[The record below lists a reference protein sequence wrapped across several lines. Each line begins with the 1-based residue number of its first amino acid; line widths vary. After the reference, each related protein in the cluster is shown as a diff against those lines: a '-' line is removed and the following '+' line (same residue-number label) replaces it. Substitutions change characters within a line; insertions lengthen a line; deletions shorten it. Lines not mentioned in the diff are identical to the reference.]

1 MITHLKQW
9 FAAPIFEGDEDKT
22 RSAQLLNVS
31 LLGVILIPSLI
42 IVLNF
47 IDKKIPTVTLIID
60 ILSILLGISIRRL
73 LFSGRVK
80 LAGTLLLFLG
90 FIFLTISNASLGTI
104 RTPSTTIYVF
114 LIVVAGI
121 LFGKPG
127 IIFLTV
133 MSSLAVFGL
142 IFAENAGLLPEP
154 NYSVTIVQ
162 WSTYT
167 TIFAIVGSASYMGYR
182 TVQKALIQARK
193 ELGERTKT
201 EQKLQRQ
208 NEYLANLHQI
218 TLDLLSRQPTQ
229 TLLNNIVQYAMLL
242 VDANIGY
249 IFLPKGN
256 SLVLSA
262 ATKGFVHHLGRT
274 EPKPG
279 RGVLGQVWQ
288 TKSVF
293 LVENYS
299 EWAFRD
305 PDYSNENLRA
315 LAGVPIKIGD
325 EIIGVLEVVT
335 TNSPRIFSQDDV
347 KILTRF
353 ALLAALVLN
362 NAQLLDATEHEVAE
376 RKKNEAILQ
385 KHVAEIEQLQA
396 ELREQ
401 ALRDPLTGLHNRR
414 YLSETLQ
421 REIEKS
427 KREKKALSIIVSD
440 IDHFKMINDV
450 YGHQAGDKFLVEI
463 GTLMKDN
470 ARSSDII
477 CRYGGEE
484 FLMVMPGTSLE
495 SAVKRAEEILHKCTN
510 IIIAHEGQALKVA
523 MSLGVA
529 TYPDHGQEAE
539 EIIFKA
545 DKALYKS
552 KKNGR
557 NQVSA
562 WVENSVRS

>member
-1 MITHLKQW
+1 M
-9 FAAPIFEGDEDKT
+9 
-22 RSAQLLNVS
+22 
-31 LLGVILIPSLI
+31 
-42 IVLNF
+42 
-47 IDKKIPTVTLIID
+47 
-60 ILSILLGISIRRL
+60 
-73 LFSGRVK
+73 
-80 LAGTLLLFLG
+80 
-90 FIFLTISNASLGTI
+90 
-104 RTPSTTIYVF
+104 
-114 LIVVAGI
+114 
-121 LFGKPG
+121 
-127 IIFLTV
+127 
-133 MSSLAVFGL
+133 
-142 IFAENAGLLPEP
+142 
-154 NYSVTIVQ
+154 
-162 WSTYT
+162 
-167 TIFAIVGSASYMGYR
+167 
-182 TVQKALIQARK
+182 
-193 ELGERTKT
+193 
-201 EQKLQRQ
+201 
-208 NEYLANLHQI
+208 
-218 TLDLLSRQPTQ
+218 
-229 TLLNNIVQYAMLL
+229 
-242 VDANIGY
+242 
-249 IFLPKGN
+249 
-256 SLVLSA
+256 
-262 ATKGFVHHLGRT
+262 
-274 EPKPG
+274 
-279 RGVLGQVWQ
+279 
-288 TKSVF
+288 
-293 LVENYS
+293 
-299 EWAFRD
+299 
-305 PDYSNENLRA
+305 
-315 LAGVPIKIGD
+315 
-325 EIIGVLEVVT
+325 
-335 TNSPRIFSQDDV
+335 
-347 KILTRF
+347 
-353 ALLAALVLN
+353 N